1 MRILLTLLQIFFG
14 IIFFLIRLNDMGKK
28 TVPKKG
34 GQKNHK
40 YEFK

>member
-1 MRILLTLLQIFFG
+1 
-14 IIFFLIRLNDMGKK
+14 MGKK

-40 YEFK
+40 YEFKWSVKLLFDN